1 MDTGLAL
8 TLVIAFVAIVAALEG
23 GYMLWNDARGPEVQR
38 MERRMRM
45 VSAGRAG
52 TAAAELLKRRQG
64 EDAPWLDRLLMA
76 LPRVSQLDR
85 FIVQAGLQ
93 VGVGRLG
100 SVMLGLAV
108 MGLLVALLA
117 RAPVGIALVIGV
129 GCGALPLL
137 WVSVKRERR
146 MRQIEQQLPDAI
158 DLIARALRAGHS
170 FPAAVQMVAE
180 ESPEP
185 LAAEFRIAHDEVNF
199 GLALDEAFRNL
210 ANRVPSDD
218 MRFFVIAV
226 LLQRE
231 TGGNLSEVLGNIA
244 NLVRSRFKLL
254 AKVRVLS
261 AEGRLSAWILS
272 AMPLVIGAIINIMN
286 PAFMSLLWTDPVGIN
301 LIYTCL
307 ILFVV
312 GVFWMWRLIKIKV

>member
-8 TLVIAFVAIVAALEG
+8 TLVVAFVAIVAALEG

-38 MERRMRM
+38 MERRVRM

-64 EDAPWLDRLLMA
+64 DDAPLLDRLLMA

-93 VGVGRLG
+93 FGVARLL
-100 SVMLGLAV
+100 SFMLGFGIATFLIA
-108 MGLLVALLA
+108 LVA
-117 RAPVGIALVIGV
+117 RAPFGMALLIGA
-129 GCGALPLL
+129 GAGALPLL
-137 WVSVKRERR
+137 WVSIKRDRR
-146 MRQIEQQLPDAI
+146 MRQIEAQLPDAI

-180 ESPEP
+180 ESPDP
-185 LAAEFRIAHDEVNF
+185 LAAEFRTAHDEVNF

-231 TGGNLSEVLGNIA
+231 TGGNLAEVLINIA

-261 AEGRLSAWILS
+261 AEGRLSAWILA
-272 AMPLVIGAIINIMN
+272 AMPVVIGAIINIMN
-286 PAFMSLLWTDPVGIN
+286 PAFMSLLWTDPAGIN
-301 LIYTCL
+301 LIYACL
-307 ILFVV
+307 ILFVI
-312 GVFWMWRLIKIKV
+312 GVFWMWRLVKIRV